1 VLTRFKSISFSL
13 QIESCPTGSP
23 ETKAEVMSAAKNAV
37 LGQAGLVD
45 GSGSDQVHGVLTG
58 EGYGG

>member
-1 VLTRFKSISFSL
+1 
-13 QIESCPTGSP
+13 
-23 ETKAEVMSAAKNAV
+23 MSAAKNAV